1 MTLGGLWHGAS
12 WNFVLWGCFHG
23 ALLVIHRFF
32 QRFIVSRDSLNS
44 FLQSIPGTIY
54 RAALTFAAVSAGWV
68 LFRASSLAVAGTI
81 FGRMVV
87 PSDGKTSPLQGL
99 SLWILHRCLGRG
111 ACVGRDG
118 IVETA
123 LTAACLRPA
132 LGAAYAV
139 ALNLALVLAPD
150 AGKTFIYF
158 QF

>member
-1 MTLGGLWHGAS
+1 
-12 WNFVLWGCFHG
+12 
-23 ALLVIHRFF
+23 
-32 QRFIVSRDSLNS
+32 LNS
-44 FLQSIPGTIY
+44 FLQSVPGTIY
-54 RAALTFAAVSAGWV
+54 RAGLTFAAVSAGWV

-87 PSDGKTSPLQGL
+87 PSDGKTSPLQGI
-99 SLWILHRCLGRG
+99 SLWILIGVLAAAH
-111 ACVGRDG
+111 
-118 IVETA
+118 A
-123 LTAACLRPA
+123 LAATGLWKRLSLRLPAPA